1 MTVKYWLL
9 AEKRPWQLWLAD
21 LRGERGERKR
31 CVRPAFKPVAVPT
44 QVELA
49 PQNADAKL
57 KYRE

>member
-1 MTVKYWLL
+1 MAVM
-9 AEKRPWQLWLAD
+9 ARRFERGEGKRCV
-21 LRGERGERKR
+21 RHERGERKR